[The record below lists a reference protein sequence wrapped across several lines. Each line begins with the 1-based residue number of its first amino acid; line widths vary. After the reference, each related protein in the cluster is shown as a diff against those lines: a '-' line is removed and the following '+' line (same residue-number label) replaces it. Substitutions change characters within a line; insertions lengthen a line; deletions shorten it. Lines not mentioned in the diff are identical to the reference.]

1 VFAALGGWFG
11 WAIYHQSSMEE
22 ATAHNP
28 LRDDAGGAF
37 TILAAKLWVDELYNV
52 LVVRPFRR
60 IARFLGNVF
69 DVTIIDGGVDGIA
82 GLIARLSAGMRQLQT
97 GYIRNCA
104 LIFLLGVAALIGYF
118 VLR

>member
-1 VFAALGGWFG
+1 
-11 WAIYHQSSMEE
+11 MKE

-28 LRDDAGGAF
+28 LRDVADGAF
-37 TILAAKLWVDELYNV
+37 TILAAKLWVDALYNV

-60 IARFLGNVF
+60 IARFLGKVF
-69 DVTIIDGGVDGIA
+69 DVTIIDGGVHGIA
-82 GLIARLSAGMRQLQT
+82 GLIARLSAEMRQLQT
-97 GYIRNCA
+97 DFIRTHA